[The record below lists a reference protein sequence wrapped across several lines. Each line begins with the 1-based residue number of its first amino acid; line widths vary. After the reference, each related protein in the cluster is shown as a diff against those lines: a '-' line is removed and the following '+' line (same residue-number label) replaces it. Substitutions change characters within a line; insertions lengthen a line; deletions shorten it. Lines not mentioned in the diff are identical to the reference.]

1 MKNKLR
7 EKPSERIIKAVKKQV
22 DKNAAG
28 LYTDCGSATE
38 LLTRLAAIKDPVAV
52 LAAYNKQIID
62 YLDQQAEQI
71 EALEE
76 TLTDNCKLIKEQD
89 IEILALKESNNAL
102 VRIFEVTDEKSE
114 LAIKTIKALET
125 KLEEIKLKK

>member
-7 EKPSERIIKAVKKQV
+7 EKPRDLAGELQRFNILEDVLKFLEQRDNLILNNSKRI
-22 DKNAAG
+22 DK
-28 LYTDCGSATE
+28 
-38 LLTRLAAIKDPVAV
+38 
-52 LAAYNKQIID
+52 
-62 YLDQQAEQI
+62 QAEQI